1 MLLYIPL
8 EIILLITLM
17 KSCKIY
23 TYQYMLID
31 PQGLCSKG
39 VLFKG
44 ITWDLQCSFSQVPLK
59 NPILQQENGIST
71 VTKNLMYAYLKT
83 AKSIW
88 YYMYKSHSQMG
99 LKFEIQEEVNH
110 MYSSHWGFG
119 WPPLRVSYWF
129 LLSIELK
136 LAPLCSDIFNKI
148 WGARKQVSFG

>member
-83 AKSIW
+83 AKSI
-88 YYMYKSHSQMG
+88 
-99 LKFEIQEEVNH
+99 
-110 MYSSHWGFG
+110 
-119 WPPLRVSYWF
+119 
-129 LLSIELK
+129 
-136 LAPLCSDIFNKI
+136 
-148 WGARKQVSFG
+148 

>member
-8 EIILLITLM
+8 EIISLVTLM

-31 PQGLCSKG
+31 PQGLCSKR

-44 ITWDLQCSFSQVPLK
+44 ITYCDMGLQCSFSQVPLK

-83 AKSIW
+83 AKS
-88 YYMYKSHSQMG
+88 
-99 LKFEIQEEVNH
+99 N
-110 MYSSHWGFG
+110 
-119 WPPLRVSYWF
+119 
-129 LLSIELK
+129 
-136 LAPLCSDIFNKI
+136 
-148 WGARKQVSFG
+148 